1 MNNVLT
7 QKKDQDMMIKKYERD
22 DERKCKNQ
30 TIIICEL
37 ASPHNEE
44 NFISSIKMAPKQ
56 CLIIVEGDM
65 RCAL

>member
-30 TIIICEL
+30 TILIYEL

-44 NFISSIKMAPKQ
+44 NFINSTQIEWRQSN
-56 CLIIVEGDM
+56 V
-65 RCAL
+65 

>member
-30 TIIICEL
+30 TILIYEL

-44 NFISSIKMAPKQ
+44 NFIT
-56 CLIIVEGDM
+56 L
-65 RCAL
+65 